1 MLIRVECEACRSSFH
16 LDEGLIG
23 GARGAR
29 VRCRKCGASIDVVRP
44 GTAGDEAD
52 PAANAAESPAE
63 STAESTAESSV
74 ENAAENT
81 VENAAVNPDGRE
93 KAMAEETGGQQAVA
107 AEKKDDRGWISPAYT
122 VSRSVQL
129 DPARVLANRC
139 VAYLPDGP
147 GIEPYR
153 VLRTRI
159 LQRVGEGK
167 GTLVMITSALPGE
180 GKTLTAINLAL
191 TFSRSYGQTA
201 LLVDADLRQQR
212 VHQVLGY
219 ESEVGLADYL
229 LNGCAMPDLFVWPG
243 IEKFTV
249 ISGGKTVGE
258 SSELIGSSGMKRV
271 IAEMRD
277 RYPERY
283 VFIDA
288 PPVLAGADALALA
301 PLVDHVVMV
310 VQAEKT
316 SLVDVRKAI
325 ELLPADRFLGFVL
338 NRNSH
343 DGGPG
348 YYPRSS

>member
-16 LDEGLIG
+16 LDEGLIR

-29 VRCRKCGASIDVVRP
+29 VRCRKCGGSIDVVRP
-44 GTAGDEAD
+44 GTTCNVED
-52 PAANAAESPAE
+52 PTNRPDGKE
-63 STAESTAESSV
+63 TAMEDGTTE
-74 ENAAENT
+74 EK
-81 VENAAVNPDGRE
+81 AAVGKKED
-93 KAMAEETGGQQAVA
+93 KGGWV
-107 AEKKDDRGWISPAYT
+107 SPAYT
-122 VSRSVQL
+122 VSRSVTL
-129 DPARVLANRC
+129 DPAALSASRC
-139 VAYLPDGP
+139 VAFLPDGP

-159 LQRVGEGK
+159 LQRAGEGK

-191 TFSRSYGQTA
+191 TFARSYGQTA

-219 ESEVGLADYL
+219 ESQVGLADYL
-229 LNGCAMPDLFVWPG
+229 LNGCAMTDLFVWPG
-243 IEKFTV
+243 VEKFTV
-249 ISGGKTVGE
+249 ISGGRTVGE
-258 SSELIGSSGMKRV
+258 SSELIGSAGMKRV
-271 IAEMRD
+271 IAEMRS

-301 PLVDHVVMV
+301 PLVDHIVMV

-338 NRNSH
+338 NRNRQ